1 MTKAAKGKTLKS
13 NPEERKKEDRAPAI
27 GTGGIKIHVL
37 GFAKRT
43 LEKGLGRFGYG
54 ITKIDKSEQAAW
66 QAGLDLAGGNKKI
79 HYACGFQ
86 MMEGWL
92 NVDAELLFK
101 TQPGFMCETVN
112 LVGPHPFPDNC
123 FEYAFCEDFLEH
135 LNQGD
140 SLIFLAEA
148 YRTLKSGGVLR
159 LSFPGLE
166 GVLKRHYKG
175 KSNSYDIYRKGKADA
190 YVSWDHIHFYSSE
203 ELILVCKHI
212 GFKDIR
218 FVNYG
223 ESTHPALRG
232 LDHREE
238 QRDLNIYVEL
248 TK

>member
-1 MTKAAKGKTLKS
+1 LRKGTEGKT
-13 NPEERKKEDRAPAI
+13 PGTGPGERKTGNGPRTP

-37 GFAKRT
+37 GFAKRS

-54 ITKIDKSEQAAW
+54 ITKIDRGELAAR
-66 QAGLDLAGGNKKI
+66 QAGLNLADGYRKI

-86 MMEGWL
+86 MLDGWL

-101 TQPGFMCETVN
+101 TQPGYKCETVN
-112 LVGPHPFPDNC
+112 LVGPHPFPDDW
-123 FEYAFCEDFLEH
+123 FEYGFCEDFLEH

-140 SLIFLAEA
+140 SLIFLAET
-148 YRTLKSGGVLR
+148 YRTLKTGGVLR

-166 GVLKRHYKG
+166 GVLKKHYRG
-175 KSNSYDIYRKGKADA
+175 RAYETYRKGRTDA
-190 YVSWDHIHFYSSE
+190 YISWDHVHFYSRE
-203 ELILVCKHI
+203 ELTLVCGHI

-218 FVNYG
+218 FVGYG
-223 ESTHPALRG
+223 ESTHAALKG

-238 QRDLNIYVEL
+238 QKDLNIYVEL